1 MFVHRINTYRYI
13 HTTFKTTC
21 PPVNP
26 LKIPVEDAVHAGQ
39 SKKKKK
45 SHAYPTLRCTWDVR
59 NKSVDHFPSTTVA
72 ARHVSIPWI
81 PIYAT
86 SSRRM
91 KRNDMVETQANDIR
105 HQVITRATFFYHL
118 PSKNSTTHT
127 YIQYTAYVRPIE
139 CGIAVTTVGCS
150 TRSGFKWRAFGN
162 IFDRRCFRVVDRN
175 KSAVVSSNITESI
188 TISIHMDGL
197 DSEIARKVT
206 AIAPATQG
214 FTTIRDLDHLRHLAQ
229 SIQQQRAT
237 PIA

>member
-105 HQVITRATFFYHL
+105 HQVITRATFFLSFAVQEQHHTY
-118 PSKNSTTHT
+118 THT
-127 YIQYTAYVRPIE
+127 
-139 CGIAVTTVGCS
+139 
-150 TRSGFKWRAFGN
+150 
-162 IFDRRCFRVVDRN
+162 
-175 KSAVVSSNITESI
+175 VSSVRTSNRVWNCSHNRRMFDPIRFQ
-188 TISIHMDGL
+188 MAGL
-197 DSEIARKVT
+197 WE
-206 AIAPATQG
+206 
-214 FTTIRDLDHLRHLAQ
+214 HLRSQ
-229 SIQQQRAT
+229 MFPGRRSQQKCSCLQ
-237 PIA
+237 